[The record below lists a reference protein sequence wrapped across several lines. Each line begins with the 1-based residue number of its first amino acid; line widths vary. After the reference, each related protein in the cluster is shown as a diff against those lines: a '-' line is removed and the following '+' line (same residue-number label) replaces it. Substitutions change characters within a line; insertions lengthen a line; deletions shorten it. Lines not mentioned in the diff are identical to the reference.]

1 MKRKPKL
8 ITAPTIQSP
17 KACRVHWLA
26 EQAIQLRLTGDVGGG
41 LIIAPPSLG
50 RLPINSFTAEV
61 KVPTRRASE
70 FARESWLWEQM
81 ARLGLKAKD
90 VEQQVATRK
99 PDDNRVN
106 LRQSGSECVLDP
118 LVRNNPEKSKA
129 SRDKI
134 SNKNRRKINDL
145 TNLAPVALEEINPP
159 INENPPPL
167 PPKNEAEEAAE

>member
-26 EQAIQLRLTGDVGGG
+26 EQAIELRLTGDVGGG

-81 ARLGLKAKD
+81 ARLGFKAKD

-118 LVRNNPEKSKA
+118 LVRNNPTKSKTYGGG
-129 SRDKI
+129 SPK
-134 SNKNRRKINDL
+134 KTRREINDL
-145 TNLAPVALEEINPP
+145 ANSAPVGVQDPNREPAS
-159 INENPPPL
+159 
-167 PPKNEAEEAAE
+167 